1 MSFRRT
7 ISAIVGI
14 LVLVYAVDWMV
25 FARRSSGANG
35 NALGSVT
42 FYYASAT
49 KSGRADVYFDQPQTE
64 VCARSLFPHSGYSP
78 CWYSRQKSNIKRSTK
93 KVRRYKPQFRL
104 RNS

>member
-1 MSFRRT
+1 MNVNRI
-7 ISAIVGI
+7 ISAIVGM
-14 LVLVYAVDWMV
+14 LVLVYVADWVV

-42 FYYASAT
+42 FYYASPT

-78 CWYSRQKSNIKRSTK
+78 CWYSRQKSNIRTI
-93 KVRRYKPQFRL
+93 
-104 RNS
+104 N